1 MSRYRLNQET
11 VIDGA
16 VQLVNEKGPDAL
28 TLAELAARFRVRT
41 PSLYNHVE
49 GLDGL
54 KRDLALRGL
63 RDLADRVQTATVG
76 LAGRDALQAV
86 ATAYRD
92 YAHENPGLYP
102 FTLRPTQEQ
111 DEDLRAAGENLL
123 HLLFSALRGYKLS
136 QADMVHAARTVRSAI
151 HGFVSLETARGFG
164 SPMELDQSY
173 DWLVAMLDAGL
184 RSMDVNYVS

>member
-136 QADMVHAARTVRSAI
+136 QADMVHAARAVRSAI